1 MAGAIAQ
8 AYYKKIPKSIMEQTL
23 EYLPQEFL
31 EIIRIFEDTFR
42 IRYDLP
48 IGR

>member
-1 MAGAIAQ
+1 MIGAIIGDIIGSV
-8 AYYKKIPKSIMEQTL
+8 YECKTTKLMEQAL

-42 IRYDLP
+42 IRYD
-48 IGR
+48 